1 MHPNIRSS
9 PRRSS
14 VKNVFLNISQNSQ
27 KNIYARVSLS
37 FGLSSVISKG
47 FVADFEHKSNCCCSN
62 TWNILASKQILNQ
75 SWQ

>member
-27 KNIYARVSLS
+27 ENIYARVSLS
-37 FGLSSVISKG
+37 LGLSSVISKG
-47 FVADFEHKSNCCCSN
+47 FVATLSIKA
-62 TWNILASKQILNQ
+62 IVAVQILGI
-75 SWQ
+75 S